1 MLTSSGLPEDSELK
15 ASELE
20 EILTDL
26 EKELESVGSV
36 MRFNVVWGRRPQE

>member
-1 MLTSSGLPEDSELK
+1 MSSGLPEDSKLQ

-26 EKELESVGSV
+26 VKELESV
-36 MRFNVVWGRRPQE
+36 